1 MAIQTE
7 INFSDL
13 TKGKVV
19 TEGTDLQWKGTGV
32 FDKLMEA
39 VNKNIKIQYDEGK
52 IKGTD
57 YANVYLGSLQT
68 VLQQSIEFILREKLV
83 EAQIEGVKMDNIVKE
98 FEIEIKVPKELE
110 LLNSQVELAGQE
122 VLVKMEQVE
131 QLKAQVE
138 QLKAQTEQAVAQT
151 ALLTRQQLEL
161 ELNGVA
167 DRASKEAQTS
177 LYTRQEQG
185 FDDNKNQKLFEA
197 QMNAWSLMFSSGML
211 KEKPEIITSKAVD
224 DLYNK
229 IIV

>member
-110 LLNSQVELAGQE
+110 LLEKQVELAEQE
-122 VLVKMEQVE
+122 VLVKREQ
-131 QLKAQVE
+131 
-138 QLKAQTEQAVAQT
+138 VAQT
-151 ALLTRQQLEL
+151 KAQAALINRQQTEL
-161 ELNGVA
+161 ELNGVK
-167 DRASKEAQTS
+167 DRESKAAQTS
-177 LYTRQEQG
+177 LYIRQERG
-185 FDDNKNQKLFEA
+185 FDDNKYQKLFEA

-211 KEKPEIITSKAVD
+211 KDKPSIITDKAVD
-224 DLYNK
+224 ALYRK
-229 IIV
+229 INV

>member
-19 TEGTDLQWKGTGV
+19 AEGTDLQWKGTGV

-110 LLNSQVELAGQE
+110 LLEKQVELAEQE
-122 VLVKMEQVE
+122 VLVKREQ
-131 QLKAQVE
+131 
-138 QLKAQTEQAVAQT
+138 VAQT
-151 ALLTRQQLEL
+151 KAQAALINRQQTEL
-161 ELNGVA
+161 ELNGVK
-167 DRASKEAQTS
+167 DRESKAAQTS
-177 LYTRQEQG
+177 LYIRQERG
-185 FDDNKNQKLFEA
+185 FDDNKYQKLFEA

-211 KEKPEIITSKAVD
+211 KDKPSIITDKAVD
-224 DLYNK
+224 ALYTK
-229 IIV
+229 INV

>member
-1 MAIQTE
+1 MACLTE

-13 TKGKVV
+13 TNGKVV
-19 TEGTDLQWKGTGV
+19 TNGTEMEWNGSGV
-32 FDKLMEA
+32 FDKLMAA

-52 IKGTD
+52 IKGVD
-57 YANVYLGSLQT
+57 YANVYMGSLQT
-68 VLQQSIEFILREKLV
+68 VLQQSIEFVLREKLV
-83 EAQIEGVKMDNIVKE
+83 EAQIEGIKMDNIVKE
-98 FEIEIKVPKELE
+98 FEIEVKIPKELE
-110 LLNSQVELAGQE
+110 LLNKQVELAEQE
-122 VLVKMEQVE
+122 VLVKKE
-131 QLKAQVE
+131 QVE

-177 LYTRQEQG
+177 LYIRQEKG

-211 KEKPEIITSKAVD
+211 TDKPSIITDKAVD
-224 DLYNK
+224 ALYDK
-229 IIV
+229 INV

>member
-1 MAIQTE
+1 MVCLTE

-13 TKGKVV
+13 TNGKVV
-19 TEGTDLQWKGTGV
+19 TNGTEMEWNGSGV
-32 FDKLMEA
+32 FDKLMAA

-52 IKGTD
+52 IKGVD
-57 YANVYLGSLQT
+57 YANVYMESLQT
-68 VLQQSIEFILREKLV
+68 VLQQSIEFVLREKLV
-83 EAQIEGVKMDNIVKE
+83 EAQIEGIKMDNIVKE
-98 FEIEIKVPKELE
+98 FEIEVKIPKELE
-110 LLNSQVELAGQE
+110 MLNKQVELAEQE
-122 VLVKMEQVE
+122 VLVKKE
-131 QLKAQVE
+131 QVE

-177 LYTRQEQG
+177 LYIRQEKG

-211 KEKPEIITSKAVD
+211 TDKPSIITDKAVD
-224 DLYNK
+224 ALYDK
-229 IIV
+229 INV

>member
-1 MAIQTE
+1 MACLTE

-13 TKGKVV
+13 TNGKVV
-19 TEGTDLQWKGTGV
+19 TNGTEMEWNGSGV
-32 FDKLMEA
+32 FDKLMAA

-52 IKGTD
+52 IKGVD
-57 YANVYLGSLQT
+57 YANVYMESLQT
-68 VLQQSIEFILREKLV
+68 VLQQSIEFVLREKLV
-83 EAQIEGVKMDNIVKE
+83 EAQIEGIKMDNIVKE
-98 FEIEIKVPKELE
+98 FEIEVKIPKELE
-110 LLNSQVELAGQE
+110 MLNKQVELAEQE
-122 VLVKMEQVE
+122 VLVKKE
-131 QLKAQVE
+131 QVE

-177 LYTRQEQG
+177 LYIRQEKG

-211 KEKPEIITSKAVD
+211 TDKPSIITDKAVD
-224 DLYNK
+224 ALYDK
-229 IIV
+229 INV

>member
-110 LLNSQVELAGQE
+110 LLEKQVELAEQE
-122 VLVKMEQVE
+122 VLVKREQ
-131 QLKAQVE
+131 
-138 QLKAQTEQAVAQT
+138 VAQT
-151 ALLTRQQLEL
+151 KAQAALINRQQTEL
-161 ELNGVA
+161 ELNGVK
-167 DRASKEAQTS
+167 DRESKAAQTS
-177 LYTRQEQG
+177 LYIRQERG
-185 FDDNKNQKLFEA
+185 FDDNKYQKLFEA

-211 KEKPEIITSKAVD
+211 KDKPSIITDKAVD
-224 DLYNK
+224 ALYTK
-229 IIV
+229 INV

>member
-19 TEGTDLQWKGTGV
+19 AEGTDLQWKGTGV

-98 FEIEIKVPKELE
+98 FEIEVKIPKELE
-110 LLNSQVELAGQE
+110 LLDKQVELAAKE
-122 VLVKMEQVE
+122 LE
-131 QLKAQVE
+131 LK
-138 QLKAQTEQAVAQT
+138 TAQT
-151 ALLTRQQLEL
+151 ALLAIQQREM
-161 ELNGVA
+161 ELNGVKE
-167 DRASKEAQTS
+167 RAAKDAQTS
-177 LYTRQEQG
+177 LYIRQEQG
-185 FDDNKNQKLFEA
+185 FDDNKFQKLFEA
-197 QMNAWSLMFSSGML
+197 QMSAWGLMFSSGMTDKIPKL
-211 KEKPEIITSKAVD
+211 VTSDAASH
-224 DLYNK
+224 LYNSLRPAG
-229 IIV
+229 VPPVPV

>member
-13 TKGKVV
+13 TKGKIV

-131 QLKAQVE
+131 QLKAQT
-138 QLKAQTEQAVAQT
+138 AQTVAQTAQAAAQT
-151 ALLTRQQLEL
+151 ALLSRQQLEL
-161 ELNGVA
+161 ELNGVK
-167 DRASKEAQTS
+167 DRESKAAQTS
-177 LYTRQEQG
+177 LYIRQERG
-185 FDDNKNQKLFEA
+185 FDDNKYQKLFEA
-197 QMNAWSLMFSSGML
+197 QMNAWALMFSSGML
-211 KEKPEIITSKAVD
+211 TDKPNIITSRAVD
-224 DLYNK
+224 ALYTK
-229 IIV
+229 ISK

>member
-1 MAIQTE
+1 MACLTE

-13 TKGKVV
+13 TNGKVV
-19 TEGTDLQWKGTGV
+19 TNGTEMEWNGSGV
-32 FDKLMEA
+32 FDKLMAA

-52 IKGTD
+52 IKGVD
-57 YANVYLGSLQT
+57 YANVYMGSLQT
-68 VLQQSIEFILREKLV
+68 VLQQSIEFVLREKLV
-83 EAQIEGVKMDNIVKE
+83 EAQIEGIKMDNIVKE
-98 FEIEIKVPKELE
+98 FEIEVKIPKELE
-110 LLNSQVELAGQE
+110 LLNKQVELAEQE
-122 VLVKMEQVE
+122 VLVKKE
-131 QLKAQVE
+131 QVE

-161 ELNGVA
+161 ELNGIA

>member
-1 MAIQTE
+1 MACLTE

-13 TKGKVV
+13 TNGKVV
-19 TEGTDLQWKGTGV
+19 TNGTEMEWNGSGV
-32 FDKLMEA
+32 FDKLMAA

-52 IKGTD
+52 IKGVD
-57 YANVYLGSLQT
+57 YANVYMGSLQT
-68 VLQQSIEFILREKLV
+68 VLQQSIEFVLREKLV
-83 EAQIEGVKMDNIVKE
+83 EAQIEGIKMDNIVKE
-98 FEIEIKVPKELE
+98 FEIEVKIPKELE
-110 LLNSQVELAGQE
+110 LLNKQVELAEQE
-122 VLVKMEQVE
+122 VLVKKE
-131 QLKAQVE
+131 QVE

-177 LYTRQEQG
+177 LYIRQEKG

-211 KEKPEIITSKAVD
+211 TDKPSIITDKAVD
-224 DLYNK
+224 ALYNK
-229 IIV
+229 INV